1 MKVLGFCGLPG
12 SGKSTA
18 IDAIRDLGIIITMGD
33 VVRREAEKRGIGP
46 TDENL
51 GKIARELRKEGGKEI
66 IAQKCVELIKN
77 LENDVIFIDGV
88 RSLAEVNVFR
98 AIWKFPLIATIIDE
112 EFRFKR
118 LNERG
123 RSDDPKTLEELK
135 KRDGREFSFGLNEV
149 VEMAEYKIEN
159 TSTKEDL
166 KDKTRKIVLGIIRD
180 Y

>member
-1 MKVLGFCGLPG
+1 MLEI
-12 SGKSTA
+12 GK
-18 IDAIRDLGIIITMGD
+18 GK
-33 VVRREAEKRGIGP
+33 AEKRGIGP

-77 LENDVIFIDGV
+77 LEKEVIFIDGV

-98 AIWKFPLIATIIDE
+98 SIWKFPLIATIIDE
-112 EFRFKR
+112 ESRFKR

-135 KRDGREFSFGLNEV
+135 KRDNREFSFGINEV
-149 VEMAEYKIEN
+149 VEKAEYKIEN
-159 TSTKEDL
+159 TSTKEYL
-166 KDKTRKIVLGIIRD
+166 KDKTRKTVLGIIRD